1 MCGIERVRID
11 ETTELEA
18 LADRLRWNDVA
29 YRIGDA
35 R

>member
-11 ETTELEA
+11 EDTDLEV
-18 LADRLRWNDVA
+18 LAERLRWNDVA
-29 YRIGDA
+29 YRVSDA